1 MSNNE
6 KEYYYAGGKKIK
18 LNRVHDSFFVR
29 YKKDITSRAMESK
42 LAEKA
47 DFADA
52 EERKEMPK
60 YNAIMVTLPPY
71 RRTEDVEESVKSLAA
86 DLDVEFIAPVYREA
100 QSGLRLIATDE
111 ITVRFKSNVS
121 QSQIEKLNKEN
132 NVEIIKQ
139 NRYVPNQYLLR
150 GENPKDTLTLANKY
164 QESDLTEFAE
174 PNFISEVKKEALTS
188 DMFINEQWHLINTEQ
203 EGGLEGEDV
212 SASEAWEITKGSP
225 DIVIAIIDDGVDID
239 HPDLKDNIWKNPNT
253 NEPDI
258 QGWNFFNDDNDPR
271 PRKFIPPYNK
281 TAINDIHGTPCAG
294 VAAAVG
300 DNTIGVAGIA
310 YNCKILPVK
319 IFLGSELV
327 PLNILADAIRY
338 AGQKADVLS
347 NSWSCSY
354 SSDVEQ
360 AIKDVVQTGRG
371 GKGAPVFVA
380 TGNRSTSIVSFPA
393 IVPEA
398 IAVGASTN
406 LGERAKYS
414 NFGRR
419 LDFLAPS
426 NGGTK
431 KIFTTDVSIHNRGYN
446 LGDINQG
453 DADGLYTNSFGG
465 TSSATPLAAG
475 VAALILSLKPELK
488 WDEVR
493 NYMRNTADKI
503 NQDKANYVNGFSE
516 QYGYG
521 RINAYKALE
530 KVLDDGPN
538 GDVISD
544 QITPALSIPDHN
556 LEGIISSINI
566 NQNGTIASIEEVSVD
581 ISHSYRGD
589 LFVSLITPEN
599 EIINLHKGEGGGA
612 DNLKEVYNHGNTPTL
627 QQLIGK
633 GVHGEWLLKVI
644 DRWPKDTGTLN
655 SWGFKIR
662 LLNNVIVESISPGV
676 HIPDDDPEGIIST
689 MDFSTHGQIKEIKV
703 SVDISHTYIGD
714 LTVKLTSPSSKTIT
728 LHNRTG
734 GTSDNI
740 QTEYRITS
748 HPQLNDLMGEDV
760 NGTWKL
766 AVADHCGLD
775 VGKLNK
781 WEIEVKI

>member
-1 MSNNE
+1 MANND
-6 KEYYYAGGKKIK
+6 KEYYYAGGKKRK
-18 LNRVHDSFFVR
+18 LNRVSDSFFVKH
-29 YKKDITSRAMESK
+29 KKDIRK

-71 RRTEDVEESVKSLAA
+71 RRTAYVEESMKILGDDENV
-86 DLDVEFIAPVYREA
+86 DYIAPVYREA
-100 QSGLRLIATDE
+100 QSGLRLIAADE
-111 ITVRFKSNVS
+111 MTVRFKSNVS
-121 QSQIEKLNKEN
+121 QSQIETFNKEN
-132 NVEIIKQ
+132 NVEIIEK

-150 GENPKDTLTLANKY
+150 VKNPKDTLTLANKY
-164 QESDLTEFAE
+164 QESDLTDFAE
-174 PNFISEVKKEALTS
+174 PNFISEVKKEALTN
-188 DMFINEQWHLINTEQ
+188 DTFINEQWHLNNTEQ

-225 DIVIAIIDDGVDID
+225 DIVIAIIDDGVAID

-258 QGWNFFNDDNDPR
+258 HGWNFFNDDSDPR
-271 PRKFIPPYNK
+271 PRKFTPPYNI
-281 TAINDIHGTPCAG
+281 TANNDIHGTPCAG

-300 DNTIGVAGIA
+300 DNSIGVAGIA

-319 IFLGSELV
+319 IFLGNELV
-327 PLNILADAIRY
+327 TLNVLADAIRY

-347 NSWSCSY
+347 NSWTCPY

-360 AIKDVVQTGRG
+360 AIRDVIQTGRG
-371 GKGAPVFVA
+371 GKGTPVFVA
-380 TGNRSTSIVSFPA
+380 TGNSYTSIVSFPA
-393 IVPEA
+393 SVPEA

-453 DADGLYTNSFGG
+453 DADGFYTNSFGG

-475 VAALILSLKPELK
+475 VAALMLSLKPELK

-503 NQDKANYVNGFSE
+503 DQVNANYVNGFSE

-521 RINAYKALE
+521 RINAYEAL
-530 KVLDDGPN
+530 KIIDDGHN
-538 GDVISD
+538 GEFISD

-566 NQNGTIASIEEVSVD
+566 NKNGTIAAIEEVSVD
-581 ISHSYRGD
+581 ISHTYRGD
-589 LFVSLITPEN
+589 LLVSLITPEN

-612 DNLKEVYNHGNTPTL
+612 DNLKEVYNHGNTPAL
-627 QQLIGK
+627 EQLIGK
-633 GVHGEWLLKVI
+633 GVRGEWLLKVI

-655 SWGFKIR
+655 SWGLKIR
-662 LLNNVIVESISPGV
+662 LLKNVLVESISPGV
-676 HIPDDDPEGIIST
+676 HIPDDNPEGIIST
-689 MDFSTHGQIKEIKV
+689 MDFSTYGQIKDIKV
-703 SVDISHTYIGD
+703 TVDISHTYIGD

-734 GTSDNI
+734 GTSENI
-740 QTEYRITS
+740 QTEYRMTS
-748 HPQLNDLMGEDV
+748 HPQLNDLMGEDI
-760 NGTWKL
+760 NGTWRL
-766 AVADHCGLD
+766 AVADHYGMD
-775 VGKLNK
+775 EGKLNK

>member
-1 MSNNE
+1 MANND
-6 KEYYYAGGKKIK
+6 KEYYYAGGKKRK
-18 LNRVHDSFFVR
+18 LNRVSDSFFVKH
-29 YKKDITSRAMESK
+29 KKDITSRAMERK

-71 RRTEDVEESVKSLAA
+71 RRTADVEESMKILGDDENV
-86 DLDVEFIAPVYREA
+86 DYIAPVYREA
-100 QSGLRLIATDE
+100 QSGLRLIAADE
-111 ITVRFKSNVS
+111 MTVRFKSNVS
-121 QSQIEKLNKEN
+121 QSQIETFNKEN
-132 NVEIIKQ
+132 NVEIIEK

-150 GENPKDTLTLANKY
+150 VKNPKDTLTLANKY
-164 QESDLTEFAE
+164 QESDLTDFAE
-174 PNFISEVKKEALTS
+174 PNFISEVKKEALTN
-188 DMFINEQWHLINTEQ
+188 DTFINEQWHLNNTEQ

-225 DIVIAIIDDGVDID
+225 DIVIAIIDDGVAID

-258 QGWNFFNDDNDPR
+258 HGWNFFNDDSDPR
-271 PRKFIPPYNK
+271 PRKFTPPYNI
-281 TAINDIHGTPCAG
+281 TANNDIHGTPCAG

-300 DNTIGVAGIA
+300 DNSIGVAGIA

-319 IFLGSELV
+319 IFLGNELV
-327 PLNILADAIRY
+327 TLNVLADAIRY

-347 NSWSCSY
+347 NSWTCPY

-360 AIKDVVQTGRG
+360 AIRDVIQTGRG
-371 GKGAPVFVA
+371 GKGTPVFVA
-380 TGNRSTSIVSFPA
+380 TGNSYTSIVSFPA
-393 IVPEA
+393 SVPEA

-453 DADGLYTNSFGG
+453 DADGFYTNSFGG

-475 VAALILSLKPELK
+475 VAALMLSLKPELK

-503 NQDKANYVNGFSE
+503 DQVNANYVNGFSE

-521 RINAYKALE
+521 RINAYEAL
-530 KVLDDGPN
+530 KIIDDGHN
-538 GDVISD
+538 GEFISD

-566 NQNGTIASIEEVSVD
+566 NKNGTIAAIEEVSVD
-581 ISHSYRGD
+581 ISHTYRGD
-589 LFVSLITPEN
+589 LLVSLITPEN

-612 DNLKEVYNHGNTPTL
+612 DNLKEVYNHGNTPAL
-627 QQLIGK
+627 EQLIGK
-633 GVHGEWLLKVI
+633 GVRGEWLLKVI

-655 SWGFKIR
+655 SWGLKIR
-662 LLNNVIVESISPGV
+662 LLKNVLVESISPGV
-676 HIPDDDPEGIIST
+676 HIPDDNPEGIIST
-689 MDFSTHGQIKEIKV
+689 MDFSTYGQIKDIKV
-703 SVDISHTYIGD
+703 TVDISHTYIGD

-734 GTSDNI
+734 GTSENI
-740 QTEYRITS
+740 QTEYRMTS
-748 HPQLNDLMGEDV
+748 HPQLNDLMGEDI
-760 NGTWKL
+760 NGTWRL
-766 AVADHCGLD
+766 AVADHYGMD
-775 VGKLNK
+775 EGKLNK